1 MELLWGVDVVSFGIE
16 WLDDE
21 AAAGDVQ
28 VNIVMIQ
35 LSPFRRGLNIKFV
48 KKMKCIW
55 KAKKQRLCDSE
66 YFSNIAFFNQWK
78 KTKKCSIGS

>member
-48 KKMKCIW
+48 KK
-55 KAKKQRLCDSE
+55 
-66 YFSNIAFFNQWK
+66 
-78 KTKKCSIGS
+78 